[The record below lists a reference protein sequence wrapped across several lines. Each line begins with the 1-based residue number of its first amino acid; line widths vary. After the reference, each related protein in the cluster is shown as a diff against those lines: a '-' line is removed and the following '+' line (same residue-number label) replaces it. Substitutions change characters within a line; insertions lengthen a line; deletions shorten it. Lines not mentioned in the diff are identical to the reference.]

1 MKKLILLC
9 ALCLFGAGVVF
20 GQAYSDLL
28 YRDWAGLRAYAQVN
42 KTLGDVRPDVVFMGN
57 SITEG
62 WFNQHPE
69 FFQKNNFLGRGIGG
83 QTSSEML
90 VRFRQDVIEL
100 HPQCVAIMAGT
111 NDIAMNNG
119 YIAPGK
125 YLPEH
130 RFDVRAGALQRDKGA
145 AVLRHAVR
153 ALQLGGRRW
162 SPGRSS
168 LSSTRCSG
176 SMRTRPRAW
185 SMSTISRRW
194 PTRTTPCSR
203 NIRPRGC
210 HPNGEGYKVMEKIIV
225 PAINK
230 VNGTDKNYFVY

>member
-1 MKKLILLC
+1 MKKMILLC

-119 YIAPGK
+119 YIALENTYQNIVSMCELARFNGIKVLLCSVTPCVRYNWRPQVEPGK
-125 YLPEH
+125 IIPKLN
-130 RFDVRAGALQRDKGA
+130 AM
-145 AVLRHAVR
+145 LR
-153 ALQLGGRRW
+153 
-162 SPGRSS
+162 
-168 LSSTRCSG
+168 
-176 SMRTRPRAW
+176 
-185 SMSTISRRW
+185 
-194 PTRTTPCSR
+194 
-203 NIRPRGC
+203 
-210 HPNGEGYKVMEKIIV
+210 K
-225 PAINK
+225 
-230 VNGTDKNYFVY
+230 

>member
-20 GQAYSDLL
+20 GQAYS

-119 YIAPGK
+119 YIALENTYQNIVSMCELARFNGIKVLLCSVTPCVRYNWRPQVEPGK
-125 YLPEH
+125 IIPKLNAMLRKYADSAEGVEYVDYFSAMADKDNAMLPEY
-130 RFDVRAGALQRDKGA
+130 
-145 AVLRHAVR
+145 
-153 ALQLGGRRW
+153 
-162 SPGRSS
+162 SPE
-168 LSSTRCSG
+168 
-176 SMRTRPRAW
+176 
-185 SMSTISRRW
+185 
-194 PTRTTPCSR
+194 
-203 NIRPRGC
+203 GC

-230 VNGTDKNYFVY
+230 VNGTNKKYFVY

>member
-1 MKKLILLC
+1 MKKMILLC

-119 YIAPGK
+119 YIALENT
-125 YLPEH
+125 YQNIVSMCELA
-130 RFDVRAGALQRDKGA
+130 RFNGIKVLLCSVTPCVRYNWRPQVEDHPQAQRDAQEVCGLGRGRG
-145 AVLRHAVR
+145 VCRLFLGDGRQGQCHAPGIFAR
-153 ALQLGGRRW
+153 GMPSQRR
-162 SPGRSS
+162 G
-168 LSSTRCSG
+168 L
-176 SMRTRPRAW
+176 
-185 SMSTISRRW
+185 
-194 PTRTTPCSR
+194 
-203 NIRPRGC
+203 
-210 HPNGEGYKVMEKIIV
+210 
-225 PAINK
+225 
-230 VNGTDKNYFVY
+230 

>member
-69 FFQKNNFLGRGIGG
+69 FFRKNNFAGRGIGG

-90 VRFRQDVIEL
+90 VRFRQDVINL
-100 HPQCVAIMAGT
+100 RPKVVAILSGT

-119 YIAPGK
+119 YIALENTFQNIVSMCELARFNGIKVLLCSVTPAAYFNWRPQVEPAK
-125 YLPEH
+125 IIPELNKMLKAYADATDGVEYVDY
-130 RFDVRAGALQRDKGA
+130 FTSMVDKDGAMRGDY
-145 AVLRHAVR
+145 
-153 ALQLGGRRW
+153 
-162 SPGRSS
+162 SPE
-168 LSSTRCSG
+168 G
-176 SMRTRPRAW
+176 S
-185 SMSTISRRW
+185 
-194 PTRTTPCSR
+194 
-203 NIRPRGC
+203 

>member
-119 YIAPGK
+119 YIALENTYQNIVSMCELARFNGIKVLLCSVTPCVRYNWRPQVEPGK
-125 YLPEH
+125 IIPKLN
-130 RFDVRAGALQRDKGA
+130 A
-145 AVLRHAVR
+145 
-153 ALQLGGRRW
+153 
-162 SPGRSS
+162 
-168 LSSTRCSG
+168 
-176 SMRTRPRAW
+176 MRTRPRAW

-194 PTRTTPCSR
+194 PTRTMPCSR
-203 NIRPRGC
+203 NIRPRD
-210 HPNGEGYKVMEKIIV
+210 
-225 PAINK
+225 AIP
-230 VNGTDKNYFVY
+230 TARAIRSWSRSSCRPSTR

>member
-1 MKKLILLC
+1 MKKMILLC

-119 YIAPGK
+119 YIALENT
-125 YLPEH
+125 YQNIVSMCELA
-130 RFDVRAGALQRDKGA
+130 RFNGIKVLLCSVTPCVRYNWR
-145 AVLRHAVR
+145 
-153 ALQLGGRRW
+153 
-162 SPGRSS
+162 P
-168 LSSTRCSG
+168 TRCSG

-203 NIRPRGC
+203 NIRPRD
-210 HPNGEGYKVMEKIIV
+210 
-225 PAINK
+225 AIP
-230 VNGTDKNYFVY
+230 TARAIRSWSRSSCRPSTR

>member
-1 MKKLILLC
+1 MKKMILLC

-119 YIAPGK
+119 YIALENTYQNIVSMCELARFNGIKVLLCSVTPCVRYNWRPQVEPGK
-125 YLPEH
+125 IIPRLNAMLRKYADSAEGVEYVDYFSAMADKDNAMLPEY
-130 RFDVRAGALQRDKGA
+130 
-145 AVLRHAVR
+145 
-153 ALQLGGRRW
+153 
-162 SPGRSS
+162 SPE
-168 LSSTRCSG
+168 
-176 SMRTRPRAW
+176 
-185 SMSTISRRW
+185 
-194 PTRTTPCSR
+194 
-203 NIRPRGC
+203 GC
-210 HPNGEGYKVMEKIIV
+210 HPNGEGYKVM
-225 PAINK
+225 
-230 VNGTDKNYFVY
+230 

>member
-90 VRFRQDVIEL
+90 VRFRQDVI
-100 HPQCVAIMAGT
+100 
-111 NDIAMNNG
+111 
-119 YIAPGK
+119 
-125 YLPEH
+125 
-130 RFDVRAGALQRDKGA
+130 
-145 AVLRHAVR
+145 
-153 ALQLGGRRW
+153 
-162 SPGRSS
+162 
-168 LSSTRCSG
+168 
-176 SMRTRPRAW
+176 
-185 SMSTISRRW
+185 
-194 PTRTTPCSR
+194 
-203 NIRPRGC
+203 
-210 HPNGEGYKVMEKIIV
+210 
-225 PAINK
+225 
-230 VNGTDKNYFVY
+230 

>member
-1 MKKLILLC
+1 MKKLIVLC

-119 YIAPGK
+119 T
-125 YLPEH
+125 
-130 RFDVRAGALQRDKGA
+130 
-145 AVLRHAVR
+145 
-153 ALQLGGRRW
+153 
-162 SPGRSS
+162 SP
-168 LSSTRCSG
+168 
-176 SMRTRPRAW
+176 W
-185 SMSTISRRW
+185 KI
-194 PTRTTPCSR
+194 PTRTSFRCASWHAST
-203 NIRPRGC
+203 G
-210 HPNGEGYKVMEKIIV
+210 
-225 PAINK
+225 
-230 VNGTDKNYFVY
+230 